1 MRPFIT
7 CLLVIGL
14 LAGVYCY
21 TNFANSV
28 RPDAIEYKATYA
40 VGNYSIRLSRTFDC
54 TANTDF
60 GFDTALAVVFKDQKV
75 LHRSDKVDR
84 NESVSVVLPDVEVG
98 RNAVFVEANL
108 PSSFSLDFDDPG
120 QFESPSHAMKVE
132 ILKDKSVIAEE
143 TFWIAPGLDNVSGTI
158 AFPVDSIDSQD
169 TEKEHGHD
177 H

>member
-7 CLLVIGL
+7 FLLVVGL
-14 LAGVYCY
+14 LAGVYGY

-28 RPDAIEYKATYA
+28 RPPAIEYKATYA
-40 VGNYSIRLSRTFDC
+40 TGNYSIRLSRTFDC
-54 TANTDF
+54 VANVEF
-60 GFDTALAVVFKDQKV
+60 GFETALEVVIKKKKV
-75 LHRSDKVDR
+75 LNRKDKVGR
-84 NESVSVVLPDVEVG
+84 TEPILVELPDVEVG

-120 QFESPSHAMKVE
+120 QLESPSHAMKVE

-143 TFWIAPGLDNVSGTI
+143 TFWIAPGLDSVSGTI
-158 AFPVDSIDSQD
+158 AFSVDAIDSQVP
-169 TEKEHGHD
+169 EKEHGHD